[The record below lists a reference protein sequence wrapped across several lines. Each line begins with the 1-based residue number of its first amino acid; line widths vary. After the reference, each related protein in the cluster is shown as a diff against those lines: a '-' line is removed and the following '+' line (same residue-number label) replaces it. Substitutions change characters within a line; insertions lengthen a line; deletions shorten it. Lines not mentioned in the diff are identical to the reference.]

1 MIGTLLMV
9 VLAVGSGEAEA
20 GAEAKSAKGGSAD
33 ALVKHQAKA
42 LSIKVPAA
50 WEKTVEEGT
59 EKFKAPSKDAFF
71 LLDVGAVQTAGM
83 QPKVCLEKILASLGG
98 EGWEKLSLGANPAAK
113 RTQVDN
119 ATEDGDEKL
128 ETVTFVGC
136 NGKTTWSL
144 MFSMNQKK
152 RDRFA
157 PLATKIAQSVSYSK
171 GK

>member
-1 MIGTLLMV
+1 MIGSLLMV
-9 VLAVGSGEAEA
+9 VLAA
-20 GAEAKSAKGGSAD
+20 GGAKGGSAD

-42 LSIKVPAA
+42 LTLKIPAA
-50 WEKTVEEGT
+50 WERTVEEGT

-71 LLDVGAVQTAGM
+71 LLDVGAVQTEGM
-83 QPKVCLEKILASLGG
+83 KPKVCLDKILASIGG
-98 EGWEKLSLGANPAAK
+98 DGWERVSLGANPAAK
-113 RTQVDN
+113 RTQVDD
-119 ATEDGDEKL
+119 ATEDGEEKL
-128 ETVTFVGC
+128 ETITFVGC

-152 RDRFA
+152 RERFA